1 MKIKALLILMFFTFQ
16 GLQAENLSAF
26 FSKSNK
32 FFSKYVE
39 KGKVN
44 YQKLSQNEKPLTELT
59 NLIARA
65 NLSSSDTTEKK
76 AFYINAY
83 NILVIK
89 EITDNYPIESPQDI
103 DDFFTTKFTVAGEKL
118 SLAEIEKKKIF
129 SQYNDIRLVFVISS
143 GMIGSAPILNEAFT
157 PKNLEKLL
165 TEQAK
170 LISNDNNY
178 IRVKKNSNLILLADI
193 FKRSGAKFKDKDIV
207 KYVNVYREEDLPESY
222 SFDFYPGNRKLNDIK
237 Y

>member
-1 MKIKALLILMFFTFQ
+1 MKIRALLILMFFTFQ
-16 GLQAENLSAF
+16 GLQAEKLSVF
-26 FSKSNK
+26 FSKSDK

-44 YQKLSQNEKPLTELT
+44 YQKLSQNEKPLTELA
-59 NLIARA
+59 NLIAKA
-65 NLSSSDTTEKK
+65 DLSSSDTTEKK

-103 DDFFTTKFTVAGEKL
+103 DDFFTAKFIVAGEKL
-118 SLAEIEKKKIF
+118 SLAELEKKKIF

-157 PKNLEKLL
+157 PKNLENKL

-170 LISNDNNY
+170 LVSNDNNY

-222 SFDFYPGNRKLNDIK
+222 SFDFYPGNRKLNDIE